1 MWPGQ
6 LVLALIG
13 LTAGKLQSKKKK
25 KKIRR
30 EATVTIILSAL
41 IKWTYLEYCTNVH
54 CHIFLTL
61 PILQGVN

>member
-13 LTAGKLQSKKKK
+13 LTAGKLQSQ

-30 EATVTIILSAL
+30 EATTNDYFVCIDKIDLFRVLHKCTLSHN
-41 IKWTYLEYCTNVH
+41 I
-54 CHIFLTL
+54 
-61 PILQGVN
+61 